1 MCGIVGYI
9 GNRNTLDVLING
21 LKTLEYRGYDSA
33 GVSFIKDGEFTLIK
47 KKGRVQELVD
57 EVKEQG
63 YSLDDK
69 KINPN
74 NISCGIGH
82 TRWATHGAPSD
93 ENSHPHL
100 SMNGK
105 ICVVHNGIIENYV
118 ELRNFLKKKGY
129 VFLSETD
136 TEVVAQLIEYYY
148 EKLANNDIEA
158 ALLRAL
164 QDIVGSYALCV
175 LCIDKPDQ
183 LICAK
188 KDNPIVVGIG
198 NNENFI
204 ASDITAL
211 IEYTRDV
218 VFMEDNCYLVINK
231 DSIVIKDIHGEPIDY
246 KISHVEWD
254 TNAAQKGGYA
264 HFMMKEM
271 FEEPMAFENTIK
283 PRIKDGEIYLEHIPV
298 NKAFMEKINKIN
310 IVACGTAYHAGC
322 IGKYLIEKLCR
333 IPVVCGVASEF
344 IYSNPIIDENTL
356 TIVISQS
363 GETLDTRNAMRE
375 ASSRGS
381 TTLAIVNV
389 IGSTIAREADYVLYT
404 AAGPEISVASTKAYT
419 TQLGCLYLLALKF
432 ASVMGKIS
440 NDDYVYYQEELLTI
454 PEKLKI
460 ILDKQNEIQR
470 FASKEFNVD
479 STFFMGRGL
488 DYYLS
493 MEASLKLKE
502 ISYIHSES
510 YAGGELKHGTIA
522 LIEDGTLVVSPITQ
536 SELAGKME
544 SNIKEVRSRGAVV
557 LVIAPEK
564 LKDYGFSCN
573 EMFLIPDCDDM
584 MAPILGVLP
593 CQLFAYYM
601 AVNKG
606 CDVDKPRN
614 LAKSVTVE

>member
-9 GNRNTLDVLING
+9 GARNTLSVLIKG

-33 GVSFIKDGEFTLIK
+33 GVSFIKDGELNLIK
-47 KKGRVQELVD
+47 KKGRVNELEEEVASLGFNLD
-57 EVKEQG
+57 EHKTN
-63 YSLDDK
+63 
-69 KINPN
+69 KI
-74 NISCGIGH
+74 SSGIGH

-105 ICVVHNGIIENYV
+105 ICVVHNGIIENYA
-118 ELRNFLKKKGY
+118 ELRKFLKKKGY
-129 VFLSETD
+129 EFKSETD
-136 TEVVAQLIEYYY
+136 TEVAAQLIEYYY
-148 EKLANNDIEA
+148 VKSGNNDIEA
-158 ALLRAL
+158 AVCRAL
-164 QDIVGSYALCV
+164 ADIVGSYALCI
-175 LCIDKPDQ
+175 LCVDKPDQ

-188 KDNPIVVGIG
+188 KDNPIVIG
-198 NNENFI
+198 LGKNENFV

-218 VFMEDNCYLVINK
+218 VFMEDNCYLVMKK
-231 DSIVIKDIHGEPIDY
+231 DSIEIKDIHGDPVEY
-246 KISHVEWD
+246 SVSTVEWD
-254 TNAAQKGGYA
+254 ADAAQKGGYA

-271 FEEPMAFENTIK
+271 FEEPSAFDATVR
-283 PRIKDGEIYLEHIPV
+283 PRIQDERIYLEHIPV
-298 NKAFMEKINKIN
+298 DKEFLAGITNIN
-310 IVACGTAYHAGC
+310 IIACGTAYHAGC
-322 IGKYLIEKLCR
+322 VGKFLFEKLCR
-333 IPVVCGVASEF
+333 IPTVCGVASEF
-344 IYSNPIIDENTL
+344 IYSDPLIDEHTL

-363 GETLDTRNAMRE
+363 GETLDTRNAMKIAKE
-375 ASSRGS
+375 KGSR
-381 TTLAIVNV
+381 TIAVVNV

-419 TQLGCLYLLALKF
+419 TQLGCMYLMAIKFAYTLGCITPEKYKEYHAELLA
-432 ASVMGKIS
+432 
-440 NDDYVYYQEELLTI
+440 I
-454 PEKLKI
+454 PEKLKK
-460 ILDKQNEIQR
+460 ILSKQNQIQR
-470 FASKEFNVD
+470 FASTQFNAD
-479 STFFMGRGL
+479 SIFFMGRGL

-502 ISYIHSES
+502 ISYIHSEA

-536 SELAGKME
+536 DELASKME
-544 SNIKEVRSRGAVV
+544 SNIKEVRTRGATV
-557 LVIAPEK
+557 LAIIPERLAK
-564 LKDYGFSCN
+564 NSFSCD
-573 EMFLIPDCDDM
+573 EKFVIPDCDEIF
-584 MAPILGVLP
+584 APILGVLP

>member
-33 GVSFIKDGEFTLIK
+33 GVSFIKDGMFTLIK
-47 KKGRVQELVD
+47 KKGRVQELLD
-57 EVKEQG
+57 EVTNQG

-69 KINPN
+69 KNNPN
-74 NISCGIGH
+74 NIASGIGH

-118 ELRNFLKKKGY
+118 ELRKFLQKRGY
-129 VFLSETD
+129 VFQSETD
-136 TEVVAQLIEYYY
+136 TEVAAQLIEYYY
-148 EKLANNDIEA
+148 VKLGNNDIEA
-158 ALLRAL
+158 ALCRAL

-175 LCIDKPDQ
+175 LCVDNPDQ

-188 KDNPIVVGIG
+188 KDNPIVIGIG
-198 NNENFI
+198 DKENFV

-218 VFMEDNCYLVINK
+218 VFMEDNCYLIMK
-231 DSIVIKDIHGEPIDY
+231 QDSIEIKDVHGEVLDY
-246 KISHVEWD
+246 KVSHVEWD

-271 FEEPMAFENTIK
+271 FEEPIAFENTVR

-298 NKAFMEKINKIN
+298 DKKFMEGINKIN

-322 IGKYLIEKLCR
+322 IGKYLIEKMCR
-333 IPVVCGVASEF
+333 IPVICGVASEF
-344 IYSNPIIDENTL
+344 IYSDPIIDDKTL
-356 TIVISQS
+356 TIVVSQS
-363 GETLDTRNAMRE
+363 GETIDTRNAMRE

-419 TQLGCLYLLALKF
+419 TQLGCMYLLALKF
-432 ASVMGKIS
+432 AYVMGKIS
-440 NDDYVYYQEELLTI
+440 KEDYEAYQNELLSI
-454 PEKLKI
+454 PEKLKL

-522 LIEDGTLVVSPITQ
+522 LIEEGTLVVAPITQ
-536 SELAGKME
+536 SDLAGKME
-544 SNIKEVRSRGAVV
+544 SNVKEVRARGATV
-557 LVIAPEK
+557 LVIVPEN
-564 LKDYGFSCN
+564 LKNHGFSCN
-573 EMFLIPDCDDM
+573 EMFVIPECNELL
-584 MAPILGVLP
+584 APILGVLP

>member
-9 GNRNTLDVLING
+9 GARNTLSVLIKG

-33 GVSFIKDGEFTLIK
+33 GVSFIKDGELNLIK
-47 KKGRVQELVD
+47 KKGRVNELEEEVASLGFNLD
-57 EVKEQG
+57 EHKTN
-63 YSLDDK
+63 
-69 KINPN
+69 KI
-74 NISCGIGH
+74 SSGIGH

-105 ICVVHNGIIENYV
+105 ICVDHNGIIENYA
-118 ELRNFLKKKGY
+118 ELRKFLKKKGY
-129 VFLSETD
+129 EFKSETD
-136 TEVVAQLIEYYY
+136 TEVAAQLIEYYY
-148 EKLANNDIEA
+148 VKSGNNDIEA
-158 ALLRAL
+158 AVCRAL
-164 QDIVGSYALCV
+164 ADIVGSYALCI
-175 LCIDKPDQ
+175 LCVDKPDQ

-188 KDNPIVVGIG
+188 KDNPIVIG
-198 NNENFI
+198 LGKNENFV

-218 VFMEDNCYLVINK
+218 VFMEDNCYLVMKK
-231 DSIVIKDIHGEPIDY
+231 DSIEIKDIHGEPVEY
-246 KISHVEWD
+246 SVSTVEWD
-254 TNAAQKGGYA
+254 ADAAQKGGYA

-271 FEEPMAFENTIK
+271 FEEPSAFDATVR
-283 PRIKDGEIYLEHIPV
+283 PRIQDERIYLEHIPV
-298 NKAFMEKINKIN
+298 DKEFLAGITNIN
-310 IVACGTAYHAGC
+310 IIACGTAYHAGC
-322 IGKYLIEKLCR
+322 VGKFLFEKLCR
-333 IPVVCGVASEF
+333 IPTVCGVASEF
-344 IYSNPIIDENTL
+344 IYSDPLIDEHTL

-363 GETLDTRNAMRE
+363 GETLDTRNAMKIAKE
-375 ASSRGS
+375 KGSR
-381 TTLAIVNV
+381 TIAVVNV

-419 TQLGCLYLLALKF
+419 TQLGCMYLMAIKFAYTLGCITPEKYKEYHAELLA
-432 ASVMGKIS
+432 
-440 NDDYVYYQEELLTI
+440 I
-454 PEKLKI
+454 PEKLKK
-460 ILDKQNEIQR
+460 ILSKQNQIQK
-470 FASKEFNVD
+470 FASTQFNAD
-479 STFFMGRGL
+479 SIFFMGRGL

-502 ISYIHSES
+502 ISYIHSEA

-536 SELAGKME
+536 DELASKME
-544 SNIKEVRSRGAVV
+544 SNIKEVRTRGATV
-557 LVIAPEK
+557 LAIIPERLAK
-564 LKDYGFSCN
+564 NSFSCD
-573 EMFLIPDCDDM
+573 EKFVIPDCDEIF
-584 MAPILGVLP
+584 APILGVLP

>member
-9 GNRNTLDVLING
+9 GARNTLSVLIKG

-33 GVSFIKDGEFTLIK
+33 GVSFIKDGELNLIK
-47 KKGRVQELVD
+47 KKGRVNELEEEVASLGFNLD
-57 EVKEQG
+57 EHKTN
-63 YSLDDK
+63 
-69 KINPN
+69 KI
-74 NISCGIGH
+74 SSGIGH

-105 ICVVHNGIIENYV
+105 ICVVHNGIIENYA
-118 ELRNFLKKKGY
+118 ELRKFLKKKGY
-129 VFLSETD
+129 EFKSETD
-136 TEVVAQLIEYYY
+136 TEVAAQLIEYYY
-148 EKLANNDIEA
+148 VKSGNNDIEA
-158 ALLRAL
+158 AVCRAL
-164 QDIVGSYALCV
+164 ADIVGSYALCI
-175 LCIDKPDQ
+175 LCVDKPDQ

-188 KDNPIVVGIG
+188 KDNPIVIG
-198 NNENFI
+198 LGKNENFV

-218 VFMEDNCYLVINK
+218 VFMEDNCYLVMKK
-231 DSIVIKDIHGEPIDY
+231 DSIEIKDIHGEPVEY
-246 KISHVEWD
+246 SVSTVEWD
-254 TNAAQKGGYA
+254 ADAAQKGGYA

-271 FEEPMAFENTIK
+271 FEEPSAFDATVR
-283 PRIKDGEIYLEHIPV
+283 PRIQDERIYLEHIPV
-298 NKAFMEKINKIN
+298 DKEFLAGITNIN
-310 IVACGTAYHAGC
+310 IIACGTAYHAGC
-322 IGKYLIEKLCR
+322 VGKFLFEKLCR
-333 IPVVCGVASEF
+333 IPTVCGVASEF
-344 IYSNPIIDENTL
+344 IYSDPLIDEHTL

-363 GETLDTRNAMRE
+363 GETLDTRNAMKIAKE
-375 ASSRGS
+375 KGSR
-381 TTLAIVNV
+381 TIAVVNV

-419 TQLGCLYLLALKF
+419 TQLGCMYLMAIKFAYTLGCITPEKYKEYHAELLA
-432 ASVMGKIS
+432 
-440 NDDYVYYQEELLTI
+440 I
-454 PEKLKI
+454 PEKLKK
-460 ILDKQNEIQR
+460 ILSKQNQIQK
-470 FASKEFNVD
+470 FASTQFNAD
-479 STFFMGRGL
+479 SIFFMGRGL

-502 ISYIHSES
+502 ISYIHSEA

-536 SELAGKME
+536 DELASKME
-544 SNIKEVRSRGAVV
+544 SNIKEVRTRGATV
-557 LVIAPEK
+557 LAIIPERLAK
-564 LKDYGFSCN
+564 NSFSCD
-573 EMFLIPDCDDM
+573 EKFVIPDCDEIF
-584 MAPILGVLP
+584 APILGVLP

>member
-9 GNRNTLDVLING
+9 GARNTLSVLING

-33 GVSFIKDGEFTLIK
+33 GVSFIRDGELHLIK
-47 KKGRVQELVD
+47 KKGRVNELEEEVASLGFNLD
-57 EVKEQG
+57 EHKTN
-63 YSLDDK
+63 
-69 KINPN
+69 KI
-74 NISCGIGH
+74 SSGIGH

-105 ICVVHNGIIENYV
+105 ICVVHNGIIENYA
-118 ELRNFLKKKGY
+118 ELRKFLKKKGY
-129 VFLSETD
+129 EFKSETD
-136 TEVVAQLIEYYY
+136 TEVAAQLIEYYY
-148 EKLANNDIEA
+148 VKSGNNDIEA
-158 ALLRAL
+158 AVCRAL
-164 QDIVGSYALCV
+164 ADIVGSYALCI
-175 LCIDKPDQ
+175 LCVDKPDQ

-188 KDNPIVVGIG
+188 KDNPIVIG
-198 NNENFI
+198 LGKNENFV

-218 VFMEDNCYLVINK
+218 VFMEDNCYLVMKK
-231 DSIVIKDIHGEPIDY
+231 DSIEIKDIHGEPVEY
-246 KISHVEWD
+246 SVSTVEWD
-254 TNAAQKGGYA
+254 ADAAQKGGYA

-271 FEEPMAFENTIK
+271 FEEPSAFDATVR
-283 PRIKDGEIYLEHIPV
+283 PRIQDERIYLEHIPV
-298 NKAFMEKINKIN
+298 DKEFLAGIMNIN
-310 IVACGTAYHAGC
+310 IIACGTAYHAGC
-322 IGKYLIEKLCR
+322 VGKFLFEKLCR
-333 IPVVCGVASEF
+333 IPTVCGVASEF
-344 IYSNPIIDENTL
+344 IYSDPLIDEHTL

-363 GETLDTRNAMRE
+363 GETLDTRNAMKIAKE
-375 ASSRGS
+375 KGSR
-381 TTLAIVNV
+381 TIAVVNV

-419 TQLGCLYLLALKF
+419 TQLGCMYLMAIKFAYTLGCITPEKYKEYHAELLA
-432 ASVMGKIS
+432 
-440 NDDYVYYQEELLTI
+440 I
-454 PEKLKI
+454 PEKLKA
-460 ILDKQNEIQR
+460 ILSKQNQIQR
-470 FASKEFNVD
+470 FASTQFNAD
-479 STFFMGRGL
+479 SIFFMGRGL

-502 ISYIHSES
+502 ISYIHSEA

-536 SELAGKME
+536 DELASKME
-544 SNIKEVRSRGAVV
+544 SNIKEVRTRGATV
-557 LVIAPEK
+557 LAIIPERLAK
-564 LKDYGFSCN
+564 NSFSCD
-573 EMFLIPDCDDM
+573 EKFVIPDCDEIF
-584 MAPILGVLP
+584 APILGVLP

>member
-9 GNRNTLDVLING
+9 GARNTLSVLIKG

-33 GVSFIKDGEFTLIK
+33 GVSFIKDGELNLIK
-47 KKGRVQELVD
+47 KKGRVNELEEKVASLGFNLD
-57 EVKEQG
+57 EHKTN
-63 YSLDDK
+63 
-69 KINPN
+69 KI
-74 NISCGIGH
+74 SSGIGH

-105 ICVVHNGIIENYV
+105 ICVVHNGIIENYA
-118 ELRNFLKKKGY
+118 ELRKFLKKKGY
-129 VFLSETD
+129 EFKSETD
-136 TEVVAQLIEYYY
+136 TEVAAQLIEYYY
-148 EKLANNDIEA
+148 VKSGNNDIEA
-158 ALLRAL
+158 AVCRAL
-164 QDIVGSYALCV
+164 ADIVGSYALCI
-175 LCIDKPDQ
+175 LCVDKPDQ

-188 KDNPIVVGIG
+188 KDNPIVIG
-198 NNENFI
+198 LGKNENFV

-218 VFMEDNCYLVINK
+218 VFMEDNCYLVMKK
-231 DSIVIKDIHGEPIDY
+231 DSIEIKDIHGEPVEY
-246 KISHVEWD
+246 SVSTVEWD
-254 TNAAQKGGYA
+254 ADAAQKGGYA

-271 FEEPMAFENTIK
+271 FEEPSAFDATVR
-283 PRIKDGEIYLEHIPV
+283 PRIQDERIYLEHIPV
-298 NKAFMEKINKIN
+298 DKEFLAGITNIN
-310 IVACGTAYHAGC
+310 IIACGTAYHAGC
-322 IGKYLIEKLCR
+322 VGKFLFEKLCR
-333 IPVVCGVASEF
+333 IPTVCGVASEF
-344 IYSNPIIDENTL
+344 IYSDPLIDEHTL

-363 GETLDTRNAMRE
+363 GETLDTRNAMKIAKE
-375 ASSRGS
+375 KGSR
-381 TTLAIVNV
+381 TIAVVNV

-419 TQLGCLYLLALKF
+419 TQLGCMYLMAIKFAYTLGCITPEKYKEYHAELLA
-432 ASVMGKIS
+432 
-440 NDDYVYYQEELLTI
+440 I
-454 PEKLKI
+454 PEKLKK
-460 ILDKQNEIQR
+460 ILSKQNQIQR
-470 FASKEFNVD
+470 FASTQFNAD
-479 STFFMGRGL
+479 SIFFMGRGL

-502 ISYIHSES
+502 ISYIHSEA

-536 SELAGKME
+536 DELASKME
-544 SNIKEVRSRGAVV
+544 SNIKEVRTRGATV
-557 LVIAPEK
+557 LAIIPERLAK
-564 LKDYGFSCN
+564 NSFSCD
-573 EMFLIPDCDDM
+573 EKFVIPDCDEIF
-584 MAPILGVLP
+584 APILGVLP

>member
-9 GNRNTLDVLING
+9 GARNTLSVLIKG

-33 GVSFIKDGEFTLIK
+33 GVSFIKDNNLNLTK
-47 KKGRVQELVD
+47 KKGRVKDLEN
-57 EVKEQG
+57 EVAAQG
-63 YSLDDK
+63 YTLEERGTN
-69 KINPN
+69 KI
-74 NISCGIGH
+74 SSGIGH

-105 ICVVHNGIIENYV
+105 ICVVHNGIIENYA
-118 ELRNFLKKKGY
+118 ELRKFLKKHGY
-129 VFLSETD
+129 VFKSETD
-136 TEVVAQLIEYYY
+136 TEVAAQLIEYYY
-148 EKLANNDIEA
+148 VESGENDIETA
-158 ALLRAL
+158 VRRAL
-164 QDIVGSYALCV
+164 ADIVGSYALCI
-175 LCIDKPDQ
+175 LCVDRPDQ
-183 LICAK
+183 LICCK
-188 KDNPIVVGIG
+188 KDNPIVIG
-198 NNENFI
+198 LGENENFV

-218 VFMEDNCYLVINK
+218 IFMEDNCYLVMKK
-231 DSIVIKDIHGEPIDY
+231 DSIELKDKHGEPVEY
-246 KISHVEWD
+246 EVSHVEWD
-254 TNAAQKGGYA
+254 ADAAQKGGYA

-271 FEEPMAFENTIK
+271 FEEPAAFDNTVR
-283 PRIKDGEIYLEHIPV
+283 PRIQDGKIYLEHIPV
-298 NKAFMEKINKIN
+298 DKEFLADITNIN
-310 IVACGTAYHAGC
+310 IIACGTAYHAGC

-344 IYSNPIIDENTL
+344 IYSDPIIDEHTL

-363 GETLDTRNAMRE
+363 GETLDTRNAMKIAKE
-375 ASSRGS
+375 KGSR
-381 TTLAIVNV
+381 TLAIVNV

-419 TQLGCLYLLALKF
+419 TQLGCMYLMAIKFAYALDKIDSDTYKHYVDELLA
-432 ASVMGKIS
+432 M
-440 NDDYVYYQEELLTI
+440 
-454 PEKLKI
+454 PEKIKKI
-460 ILDKQNEIQR
+460 LAKQDEIQR
-470 FASKEFNVD
+470 FASQQFNAD
-479 STFFMGRGL
+479 SIFFMGRGL

-502 ISYIHSES
+502 ISYIHSEA

-522 LIEDGTLVVSPITQ
+522 LIEEGTLVVSPITQ
-536 SELAGKME
+536 DDLASKME
-544 SNIKEVRSRGAVV
+544 SNIKEVRTRGATVFA
-557 LVIAPEK
+557 IIPERLAK
-564 LKDYGFSCN
+564 ESFSCD
-573 EMFLIPDCDDM
+573 EKFIIPDCDDIF
-584 MAPILGVLP
+584 APILGVLP

>member
-9 GNRNTLDVLING
+9 GARNTLSVLING

-33 GVSFIKDGEFTLIK
+33 GVSFIKDGNLNLIK
-47 KKGRVQELVD
+47 KKGRVHDLEE
-57 EVKEQG
+57 EVVAQG
-63 YSLDDK
+63 YT
-69 KINPN
+69 IEEHGTNQ
-74 NISCGIGH
+74 ISSGIGH

-105 ICVVHNGIIENYV
+105 ICVVHNGIIENYA
-118 ELRNFLKKKGY
+118 ELRKFLKKHGY
-129 VFLSETD
+129 EFKSETD
-136 TEVVAQLIEYYY
+136 TEVAAQLIEYYY
-148 EKLANNDIEA
+148 VKNGNNDIEA
-158 ALLRAL
+158 AVREAL
-164 QDIVGSYALCV
+164 SDIIGSYALCI
-175 LCIDKPDQ
+175 LCVDRPDQ

-188 KDNPIVVGIG
+188 KDNPIVVGFG
-198 NNENFI
+198 KNENFV

-218 VFMEDNCYLVINK
+218 VYMEDNCYLVMK
-231 DSIVIKDIHGEPIDY
+231 EDSIEIKDVHGEPIEY
-246 KISHVEWD
+246 EISHVEWD
-254 TNAAQKGGYA
+254 ADAAQKGGYA

-271 FEEPMAFENTIK
+271 FEEPTAFDNTVR
-283 PRIKDGEIYLEHIPV
+283 PRIQDGSIYLEHIPV
-298 NKAFMEKINKIN
+298 DKEFLSQFNNIN
-310 IVACGTAYHAGC
+310 IIACGTAYHAGC

-344 IYSNPIIDENTL
+344 IYSDPLIDEHTL

-363 GETLDTRNAMRE
+363 GETLDTRNAMKLAQE
-375 ASSRGS
+375 KGS
-381 TTLAIVNV
+381 KTLAIVNV
-389 IGSTIAREADYVLYT
+389 IGSTIARESDYVLYT

-419 TQLGCLYLLALKF
+419 TQLGCMYLMAIKF
-432 ASVMGKIS
+432 AYALGKIS
-440 NDDYVYYQEELLTI
+440 DEQYKHYLDELLAI
-454 PEKLKI
+454 PEKIKT
-460 ILDKQNEIQR
+460 ILNKQDEIQR
-470 FASKEFNVD
+470 FASQRFNAD
-479 STFFMGRGL
+479 SIFFMGRGL

-502 ISYIHSES
+502 ISYIHSEA

-536 SELAGKME
+536 DDLASKME
-544 SNIKEVRSRGAVV
+544 SNIKEVRTRGAIVFAIV
-557 LVIAPEK
+557 PERLSK
-564 LKDYGFSCN
+564 QSFSCD
-573 EMFLIPDCDDM
+573 EMFVIPDCDELF
-584 MAPILGVLP
+584 APVLGVLP

>member
-9 GNRNTLDVLING
+9 GERNTLSVLIKG

-33 GVSFIKDGEFTLIK
+33 GVSFVRDGELNLVK
-47 KKGRVQELVD
+47 KKGRVKELED
-57 EVKEQG
+57 EVVSLG
-63 YSLDDK
+63 YDLDEHK
-69 KINPN
+69 TNKI
-74 NISCGIGH
+74 SSGIGH

-105 ICVVHNGIIENYV
+105 ICVVHNGIIENYA
-118 ELRNFLKKKGY
+118 ELRKFLKKKGY
-129 VFLSETD
+129 EFKSETD
-136 TEVVAQLIEYYY
+136 TEVAAQLIEYYY
-148 EKLANNDIEA
+148 VKLGSNDIEA
-158 ALLRAL
+158 AVSRAL
-164 QDIVGSYALCV
+164 DDIIGSYALCV
-175 LCIDKPDQ
+175 LCVDVPDQ

-188 KDNPIVVGIG
+188 KDNPIVIGIG
-198 NNENFI
+198 KNENFV

-218 VFMEDNCYLVINK
+218 VFMEDNCYLIMK
-231 DSIVIKDIHGEPIDY
+231 QDSIEIKDVHGETVDY
-246 KISHVEWD
+246 EISHVEWD
-254 TNAAQKGGYA
+254 ADAAQKGGYA

-271 FEEPMAFENTIK
+271 FEEPSAFDATVR
-283 PRIKDGEIYLEHIPV
+283 PRIKDDRIYLEQIPV
-298 NKAFMEKINKIN
+298 DKEFLAGINNIN

-322 IGKYLIEKLCR
+322 VGKYLFEKLCR
-333 IPVVCGVASEF
+333 IPTVCGVASEF
-344 IYSNPIIDENTL
+344 IYSDPLVDEHTL

-363 GETLDTRNAMRE
+363 GETLDTRNAMKMAKE
-375 ASSRGS
+375 KGSR
-381 TTLAIVNV
+381 TLAVVNV

-419 TQLGCLYLLALKF
+419 TQLGCMYLIAIKFAYTLGKLTDDQYKSYHNELLA
-432 ASVMGKIS
+432 
-440 NDDYVYYQEELLTI
+440 I
-454 PEKLKI
+454 PEKLKK
-460 ILDKQNEIQR
+460 ILSKQDQIQR
-470 FASKEFNVD
+470 FASKHFNAD
-479 STFFMGRGL
+479 SIFFMGRGI

-502 ISYIHSES
+502 ISYIHSEA

-536 SELAGKME
+536 DELASKME
-544 SNIKEVRSRGAVV
+544 SNIKEVRTRGAVV
-557 LVIAPEK
+557 FSIIPERLSK
-564 LKDYGFSCN
+564 QAFSCD
-573 EMFLIPDCDDM
+573 EMFVIPDCDEM
-584 MAPILGVLP
+584 FAPILGVLP

>member
-9 GNRNTLDVLING
+9 GARNTLSVLING

-33 GVSFIKDGEFTLIK
+33 GVSFIKDGELHLIK
-47 KKGRVQELVD
+47 KKGRVSELSD
-57 EVKEQG
+57 EVALQG
-63 YSLDDK
+63 YNLDEHK
-69 KINPN
+69 TNKI
-74 NISCGIGH
+74 SSGIGH

-105 ICVVHNGIIENYV
+105 ICVVHNGIIENYA
-118 ELRNFLKKKGY
+118 ELRKFLKKKGY
-129 VFLSETD
+129 EFKSETD
-136 TEVVAQLIEYYY
+136 TEVAAQLIEYYY
-148 EKLANNDIEA
+148 VKLGSNDIEA
-158 ALLRAL
+158 AVSRAL
-164 QDIVGSYALCV
+164 ADIVGSYALCI

-188 KDNPIVVGIG
+188 KDNPIVIGIG
-198 NNENFI
+198 KNENFV

-218 VFMEDNCYLVINK
+218 IFMEDNCYLIMKK
-231 DSIVIKDIHGEPIDY
+231 DSIEIKDVHGEPVDY
-246 KISHVEWD
+246 EVSHVEWD
-254 TNAAQKGGYA
+254 SNAAQKGGYA

-271 FEEPMAFENTIK
+271 FEEPAAFDNTVR
-283 PRIKDGEIYLEHIPV
+283 PRIKDDRIYLEHIPV
-298 NKAFMEKINKIN
+298 DKEFLADITNIN
-310 IVACGTAYHAGC
+310 IIACGTAYHAGC
-322 IGKYLIEKLCR
+322 VGKFLFEKLCR

-344 IYSNPIIDENTL
+344 IYSDPLIDEHTL

-363 GETLDTRNAMRE
+363 GETLDTRNAMKLAKE
-375 ASSRGS
+375 KGSR
-381 TTLAIVNV
+381 TLAVVNV

-419 TQLGCLYLLALKF
+419 TQLGCMYLIAIKF
-432 ASVMGKIS
+432 AYTLGKIS
-440 NDDYVYYQEELLTI
+440 AEQYQNYHKELLAI
-454 PEKLKI
+454 PEKLKT
-460 ILDKQNEIQR
+460 ILNKQNEIQR
-470 FASKEFNVD
+470 FASKQFNAD
-479 STFFMGRGL
+479 SIFFMGRGL

-502 ISYIHSES
+502 ISYIHSEA

-536 SELAGKME
+536 DELASKME
-544 SNIKEVRSRGAVV
+544 SNIKEVKTRGATV
-557 LVIAPEK
+557 LAIIPERMSK
-564 LKDYGFSCN
+564 MKFSCDTK
-573 EMFLIPDCDDM
+573 FIIPDCDEIF
-584 MAPILGVLP
+584 APILGVLP

>member
-9 GNRNTLDVLING
+9 GSRNTLSVLIKG

-33 GVSFIKDGEFTLIK
+33 GVSFIKDGKLHLIK
-47 KKGRVQELVD
+47 KKGRVNELSD
-57 EVKEQG
+57 EVAAQG
-63 YSLDDK
+63 FTLEEHRTNQITS
-69 KINPN
+69 
-74 NISCGIGH
+74 GIGH

-105 ICVVHNGIIENYV
+105 ICVVHNGIIENYA
-118 ELRNFLKKKGY
+118 ELRKFLKKHGY
-129 VFLSETD
+129 KFQSETD
-136 TEVVAQLIEYYY
+136 TEVACQLIEYYY
-148 EKLANNDIEA
+148 VKSGNNDIEA
-158 ALLRAL
+158 AVCRAL
-164 QDIVGSYALCV
+164 ADIIGSYALCI
-175 LCIDKPDQ
+175 LCVDRPDE

-188 KDNPIVVGIG
+188 KDNPIVIG
-198 NNENFI
+198 LGENENFV

-218 VFMEDNCYLVINK
+218 VYMEDNCYLILKK
-231 DSIVIKDIHGEPIDY
+231 DSIEIKDIHGEPVDY
-246 KISHVEWD
+246 EVSHVEWD
-254 TNAAQKGGYA
+254 ADAAQKGGYA

-271 FEEPMAFENTIK
+271 FEEPQAFDNTVR
-283 PRIKDGEIYLEHIPV
+283 PRIQDNRIYLEHIPV
-298 NKAFMEKINKIN
+298 DKEFLSRFTNIN

-322 IGKYLIEKLCR
+322 VGKYLIEKLCR
-333 IPVVCGVASEF
+333 IPVVCTVASEF
-344 IYSNPIIDENTL
+344 IYSDPLIDEHTL

-363 GETLDTRNAMRE
+363 GETLDTRNAMKIAKE
-375 ASSRGS
+375 KGS
-381 TTLAIVNV
+381 TTLAVVNV

-419 TQLGCLYLLALKF
+419 TQLGCMYLIAIKF
-432 ASVMGKIS
+432 AYALDKITEEQ
-440 NDDYVYYQEELLTI
+440 YLTYHKELLSI
-454 PEKLKI
+454 PEKLKT
-460 ILDKQNEIQR
+460 ILSKQNQIQR
-470 FASKEFNVD
+470 FASKQFNA
-479 STFFMGRGL
+479 SSIFFMGRGL

-502 ISYIHSES
+502 ISYIHSEA

-522 LIEDGTLVVSPITQ
+522 LIEEGTLVVSPITQ
-536 SELAGKME
+536 DDLASKME
-544 SNIKEVRSRGAVV
+544 SNIKEVRTRGATV
-557 LVIAPEK
+557 LAIIPERMSK
-564 LKDYGFSCN
+564 QSFSCD
-573 EMFLIPDCDDM
+573 EKFVIPDCDEIF
-584 MAPILGVLP
+584 APILGVLP